1 MNYLIDINICIYIL
15 NKKPKSVLDRFES
28 FSTEKI
34 CVSSIT
40 VAELEF
46 NAKKSKRRKENLE
59 QLELFLFPFEI
70 LPFNGN
76 SAKFY
81 GDIRSKLELEGH
93 VIGQL
98 DMLIAA
104 QALEDNLILV
114 TNNQK
119 EFSRISNLKLD
130 NWI

>member
-1 MNYLIDINICIYIL
+1 MNYLIDTNICIYIL
-15 NKKPKSVLDRFES
+15 NRKPKSVLDRFES
-28 FSTEKI
+28 FNTEKI
-34 CVSSIT
+34 GISSIT

-46 NAKKSKRRKENLE
+46 GAKNSKRRKENLE
-59 QLELFLFPFEI
+59 RLELFLFPFEI
-70 LPFNGN
+70 LPFKGK

-81 GDIRSKLELEGH
+81 GDIRSKLELKGH

-104 QALEDNLILV
+104 QALEKNLVLV

>member
-1 MNYLIDINICIYIL
+1 MNYLIDTNICIYIL

-28 FSTEKI
+28 FSMENI

-46 NAKKSKRRKENLE
+46 GAKKSKRRKENLE
-59 QLELFLFPFEI
+59 RLEFFLFPFEI
-70 LPFNGN
+70 LPFNDN
-76 SAKFY
+76 SATFY
-81 GDIRSKLELEGH
+81 GDIRSKLEREGH

-104 QALEDNLILV
+104 QALENNLILV

-119 EFSRISNLKLD
+119 EFSRISNLQLD
-130 NWI
+130 NWV